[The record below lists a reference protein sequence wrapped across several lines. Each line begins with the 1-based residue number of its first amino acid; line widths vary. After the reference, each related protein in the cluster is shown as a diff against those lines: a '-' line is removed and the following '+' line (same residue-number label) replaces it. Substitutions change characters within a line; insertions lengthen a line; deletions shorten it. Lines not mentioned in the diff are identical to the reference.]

1 MIVNFLSFL
10 HCGFV
15 QQIVKDK
22 DKNINK
28 VLINKSNNIINIKI
42 FFIFQLA

>member
-1 MIVNFLSFL
+1 MIVNLLSFL
-10 HCGFV
+10 YFGFI
-15 QQIVKDK
+15 QQSVKDK

-28 VLINKSNNIINIKI
+28 VLINKINNIINIKI